1 MSRQYK
7 ADIVTTGALSGA
19 SLAVTGSIAG
29 LNSGLLV
36 ELATN
41 GTSPRIQSYGGQPL
55 YINQLGNAVVIG
67 SALTVQGAFV
77 GNSTFSVAKVVVA
90 AGAWNIASNDGQD
103 RLFFDT
109 NSTTYYKS
117 GNTHVFRNSSNTDV
131 ANISAS
137 GEIAA
142 MGASVTTNIGPLS
155 GSPTF
160 GGIAFTT
167 GVAPVSTSN
176 YAIVGKSDS
185 TILNVPNSS
194 GNISFRINDSE
205 RLYLDGTYLINSGSL
220 ITGPIT
226 QTSTGA
232 GITLKRT
239 NSTTANGYID
249 FVGSDD
255 ISDGRVSYNNAIG
268 GALTMEIGG
277 SVKLAVNS
285 SGTTISGNAV
295 VRGSIS
301 DDTNSALT
309 ISGGTSGL
317 TTFAGEVRVATSGT
331 TDVVV
336 RLNAPATHQTNIF
349 FADGGT
355 SRWRISCQQNSYG
368 DNRFFINNEQIGSAL
383 LSASPTTNDATFGA
397 NLTVTG
403 NAFATTPANGTND
416 TQLATTAFVHKTYR
430 YNAVTYFGM
439 DNTGT
444 TDVTAAVVS
453 ALTTIHN
460 AGGGKL
466 YFPAGTYRF
475 NGRVLFPWTVPG
487 GTLGYM
493 NAITIEGDASG
504 AFSNAVVGGTIFNFY
519 DSATPAN
526 GEVAY
531 FDTRGYGSFSMHDVV
546 MLNAS
551 ASSTT
556 PFVQTTQT
564 VLMFERVGFFGRT
577 GVSLTTCNQ
586 DAVIFGGST
595 RTQSMGSNA
604 PFSGYGTWITKCY
617 FERIRTAAFFGTYAN
632 SIRFSNNTI
641 GAYCGGGSTDA
652 AIVIDPG
659 TETGGLVADAFCS
672 GNVIENNIFEMPGY
686 KYGVKLV
693 NFSPANRVV
702 HNEFWDAATYSPAYC
717 VWVTGAYASVL
728 IEDVYTDS
736 CEVCK
741 DDSGTVTGGYTYVG
755 GFANR
760 LASTRIVGP
769 FSLIVEGQNEGI
781 LFEQSNG
788 DRTRISSSDGQSWE
802 FTYNPHTGGGHTVLS
817 MTAVDSDNSIR
828 FQAIPLTTGAVA
840 YYMTLGGIGAYGS
853 DDGYDSYFGNRGR
866 SNALMYDDSADALV
880 AAVDVLG
887 TAFRADGGNV
897 TVVGQ
902 NKGLFLEQTNGD
914 VTKLTSSDGFTWD
927 FSYTPH
933 TGGSHVVLS
942 LAAVTSDNSVRVV
955 AQPLTT
961 GSIAYYMTLGGIA
974 AFGSDD
980 GYDSYF
986 GNRGRSNALKY
997 DDAADK
1003 LVATIGLV
1011 GTTIGPSTSQQHT
1024 LPAVASDTFALVDAT
1039 QTLTN
1044 KSLAGTAVSTGAIND
1059 YHKAQAAMTGGGT
1072 ITWGGSG
1079 NKLKWTTRF
1088 AILVPSTTSSDQ
1100 FILLPQP
1107 TSNISASDVYT
1118 GVARTADANG
1128 VVLGVN
1134 PWEALYAVHTPG
1146 GSNSSYTWKIVQY
1159 GNTFTA
1165 PSNWILVAALNSD
1178 DDSIRLGTGD
1188 IIRPNGTVNHAAT
1201 YLYGTAIGQDASHLH
1216 VVPLTT
1222 TDTFA
1227 LLGAAQTLENK
1238 TITSPVINGVVTG
1251 SSQKYASTANDVTVS
1266 STTFVSVTG
1275 LSFSI
1280 GAFESWTAEFDLTC
1294 VGDANGL
1301 KFQLTGPASP
1311 SGLRITTHAN
1321 VSSATDFSV
1330 DSMTAFSTG
1339 GGTYFTS
1346 VFNGMARINLSID
1359 NGANAGTVQLQF
1371 ATASGTNTCSVMRGS
1386 KLQARR
1392 VA

>member
-142 MGASVTTNIGPLS
+142 IGASVTTNIGPLS

-160 GGIAFTT
+160 GGIAFTS

-176 YAIVGKSDS
+176 YAIIGKSDS

-268 GALTMEIGG
+268 GALTLEIGG
-277 SVKLAVNS
+277 SVKLAVDS
-285 SGTTISGNAV
+285 SGTTISGNTTVTTASSPDLLIKTTSGSNRYARLGFGDSV
-295 VRGSIS
+295 GERWSIS
-301 DDTNSALT
+301 QDLAQTNGLNFDIARAGSSQFRIVDTAYTGTPVTITDGNLSSAGT
-309 ISGGTSGL
+309 IS
-317 TTFAGEVRVATSGT
+317 
-331 TDVVV
+331 
-336 RLNAPATHQTNIF
+336 AP
-349 FADGGT
+349 
-355 SRWRISCQQNSYG
+355 
-368 DNRFFINNEQIGSAL
+368 
-383 LSASPTTNDATFGA
+383 
-397 NLTVTG
+397 
-403 NAFATTPANGTND
+403 TPANGTNN
-416 TQLATTAFVHKTYR
+416 TTLATTEFVHKTYR

-487 GTLGYM
+487 GSLGYM